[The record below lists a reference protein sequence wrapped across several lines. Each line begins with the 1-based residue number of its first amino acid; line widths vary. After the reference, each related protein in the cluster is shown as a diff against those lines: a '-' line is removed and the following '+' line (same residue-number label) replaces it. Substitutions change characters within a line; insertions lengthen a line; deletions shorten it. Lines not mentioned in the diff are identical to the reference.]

1 MFIISNMVSSIYI
14 HLCICMLVV
23 LPSCYGEREFYFKED
38 GLKIKLIDWYR
49 HLDTRDLNN
58 YIQDVVYRIGN
69 RTRGIDLS
77 MKIGSLDHG
86 QLIDSQLSEE
96 LYSVYLHAGIISEA
110 SSFIGREQCQG
121 YYVTWGQCAIH
132 LSKVKLDKT
141 SMGEMCLSMYY
152 NKTACIGMNLKYRS
166 PDGSCNNLKRSFSG
180 KATTAYKRLLF
191 PYYKNDFD
199 RVMDQSNWD
208 ITPNPRRLSVAFVR
222 DEHSPDDFKTMAMAY
237 WTIFVGH
244 DLSHTAIS
252 IMMNRKKPVIC
263 CNENDN
269 KYGPD
274 DTNELCLPI
283 SIPNDDPFFFNRK
296 RYFGNYCM
304 NYVRSMPA
312 VRSDCTFGPREQ
324 MNQATHYLDGSM
336 IYGSS
341 AKRTWSLR
349 TNFDGQLLSSMCCDN
364 KSQGDPLEPQYM
376 PLEDTESN
384 ACQYGSGTCYRAGD
398 TRANSLPQLTVM
410 HTLWMREHNRLA
422 KLLSHVNP
430 HWDDERIFQEA
441 RKIVTASIQ
450 HITYAEWLPALL
462 GENYTR
468 QNGLELSKKGYSN
481 AYNETT
487 DPSVS
492 NSFATA
498 ILPFANSMISDII
511 SLYTENREIN
521 ASLSLKQHYNR
532 PTYLIMNYIDELVR
546 GLSTQNTQKVDMLF
560 TETLTNYL
568 YTVHPENRFGMD
580 IFSLDIQR
588 TRDHGIPRYTKFRKY
603 CGLKDIEN
611 MKDLSEIMVE
621 GSTERLLKQYKH
633 WIHIDLLVGALFEKH
648 EEDSMVGPT
657 MRCIIRE
664 QFIRTRIADRYFY
677 DLPKVFNEDQLT
689 EIRKV
694 TLARVFCDN
703 SNNITMMQKQ
713 VFLKPEMADLQ
724 LCNSQ
729 SIPKIN
735 INHWSEMV
743 DTFQK

>member
-1 MFIISNMVSSIYI
+1 MSSSISI
-14 HLCICMLVV
+14 HLWICILVF
-23 LPSCYGEREFYFKED
+23 LPSCYRGRAEFYFKDD
-38 GLKIKLIDWYR
+38 GLMIKRTDWYK
-49 HLDTRDLNN
+49 HLKTKELDDHIKTF
-58 YIQDVVYRIGN
+58 V
-69 RTRGIDLS
+69 S
-77 MKIGSLDHG
+77 KIGRREEDKLWFGLNMDIGSPEHG
-86 QLIDSQLSEE
+86 LLIDSQLSEE
-96 LYSVYLHAGIISEA
+96 LYSLYRHAEIVSEA
-110 SSFIGREQCQG
+110 SSFIRDRECQDAG
-121 YYVTWGQCAIH
+121 GQCAID

-141 SMGEMCLSMYY
+141 SLGKICLSMFY

-166 PDGSCNNLKRSFSG
+166 PDGSCNNLKRYYSG

-191 PYYKNDFD
+191 NNYIDSFYEVREDSFSSYRP
-199 RVMDQSNWD
+199 S
-208 ITPNPRRLSVAFVR
+208 PRSLSVEFVK

-244 DLSHTAIS
+244 DLSHTAMSRMLTSNKSVSCCSERRSQLMPRS
-252 IMMNRKKPVIC
+252 IYR
-263 CNENDN
+263 
-269 KYGPD
+269 
-274 DTNELCLPI
+274 ELCLQVVVP
-283 SIPNDDPFFFNRK
+283 DGDPFFIVPHR
-296 RYFGNYCM
+296 CM
-304 NYVRSMPA
+304 HYARSVPA
-312 VRSDCTFGPREQ
+312 VRSDCTFGVKEQ

-349 TNFDGQLLSSMCCDN
+349 TNLDGQLLTSMDCDN
-364 KSQGDPLEPQYM
+364 KNHGDQLQPQYM
-376 PLEDTESN
+376 PLEDTESI

-398 TRANSLPQLTVM
+398 IRANALPQLTVM

-422 KLLSHVNP
+422 KLLSHINP

-468 QNGLELSKKGYSN
+468 RNGLELPTKVYSN

-498 ILPFANSMISDII
+498 ILPFANSMLSDTI
-511 SLYTENREIN
+511 SLYTEGRMIN
-521 ASLSLKQHYNR
+521 ASLSLKEHYNR
-532 PTYLIMNYIDELVR
+532 PTGLLLNYMDQLVR
-546 GLSTQNTQKVDMLF
+546 GLSTQNTQKIDMLF
-560 TETLTNYL
+560 TKTLTNHL
-568 YTVHPENRFGMD
+568 YSVYPNHPFGMD
-580 IFSLDIQR
+580 IVSLDIQR
-588 TRDHGIPRYTKFRKY
+588 TRDHGIPSYTEFRKY
-603 CGLKDIEN
+603 CRLKAIRSVQ
-611 MKDLSEIMVE
+611 DLSKIMVE
-621 GSTERLLKQYKH
+621 GSTDRLLKQYKH
-633 WIHIDLLVGALFEKH
+633 WRDIELLVGALFEKH

-664 QFIRTRIADRYFY
+664 QFIRTRMADRYFY
-677 DLPKVFNEDQLT
+677 DLPNIFNEYQLT

-694 TLARVFCDN
+694 TLARIFCDN
-703 SNNITMMQKQ
+703 SNNVTMMQKK
-713 VFLKPEMADLQ
+713 VFLIPAMADLH

-743 DTFQK
+743 DTFQKKP

>member
-1 MFIISNMVSSIYI
+1 MIYSISI
-14 HLCICMLVV
+14 HLWICMLVF
-23 LPSCYGEREFYFKED
+23 LPSCYGEEEFYFKED
-38 GLKIKLIDWYR
+38 GLKIKDTDWYL
-49 HLDTRDLNN
+49 HLNTRDLNRH
-58 YIQDVVYRIGN
+58 IQTVIHEIGN
-69 RTRGIDLS
+69 RRRGIGLY
-77 MKIGSLDHG
+77 MQIGSPIHG
-86 QLIDSQLSEE
+86 QFIDSQLSED
-96 LYSVYLHAGIISEA
+96 LYSVYYHAEIISEA
-110 SSFIGREQCQG
+110 SYLIGSKECQVWG
-121 YYVTWGQCAIH
+121 GQCAID

-166 PDGSCNNLKRSFSG
+166 PDGSCNNLKRSFLG

-191 PYYKNDFD
+191 PNYSNEFND
-199 RVMDQSNWD
+199 VMESQHWYIRPS
-208 ITPNPRRLSVAFVR
+208 PRRMSAEFIR

-237 WTIFVGH
+237 WTIFIGH

-252 IMMNRKKPVIC
+252 IMIQRKKPVIC
-263 CNENDN
+263 CSD
-269 KYGPD
+269 GGSPLIPS
-274 DTNELCLPI
+274 DTNNLCLPI
-283 SIPNDDPFFFNRK
+283 KITREDPFFFNPK
-296 RYFGNYCM
+296 RYVGNYCM

-312 VRSDCTFGPREQ
+312 VRSDCTFGTKEQ

-336 IYGSS
+336 IYGSL

-349 TNFDGQLLSSMCCDN
+349 TNLDGQLLTSIGCDN
-364 KSQGDPLEPQYM
+364 KSQDDPLQPQYM

-398 TRANSLPQLTVM
+398 TRANALPQLTVM

-462 GENYTR
+462 GENYIR

-498 ILPFANSMISDII
+498 ILPFANSMISDTI

-521 ASLSLKQHYNR
+521 ASLSLKEHYNR
-532 PTYLIMNYIDELVR
+532 PTYLIMNYIDQLVR
-546 GLSTQNTQKVDMLF
+546 GLATQNTQKVDMLF
-560 TETLTNYL
+560 TETLTSYL
-568 YTVHPENRFGMD
+568 YTVHPENIFGMD
-580 IFSLDIQR
+580 IFSLDVQR
-588 TRDHGIPRYTKFRKY
+588 TRDHGIPRYTEFRKY
-603 CGLKDIEN
+603 CRLKAIRSVQ
-611 MKDLSEIMVE
+611 DLSQIMVE
-621 GSTERLLKQYKH
+621 GSTDRLLNQYKH
-633 WIHIDLLVGALFEKH
+633 WRDIELLVGALFEKH
-648 EEDSMVGPT
+648 EDDAMVGPT

-664 QFIRTRIADRYFY
+664 QFIRTRMADRYFY
-677 DLPKVFNEDQLT
+677 DLPKVFNENQLT

-694 TLARVFCDN
+694 TLARIFCDN
-703 SNNITMMQKQ
+703 SNNVTMMQKN
-713 VFLKPEMADLQ
+713 VFLIPEMADLRP
-724 LCNSQ
+724 CNSQ